1 MAYPPLDTLHCRF
14 TGIRK
19 TEVLIGCLFAI
30 LFLLYPLSDLYGQEY
45 TVHAADEESGIPLEG
60 IPITLGYACTMPG
73 SEMSG

>member
-30 LFLLYPLSDLYGQEY
+30 LFLLYPLSDLYGALGDQ
-45 TVHAADEESGIPLEG
+45 AADW
-60 IPITLGYACTMPG
+60 
-73 SEMSG
+73 